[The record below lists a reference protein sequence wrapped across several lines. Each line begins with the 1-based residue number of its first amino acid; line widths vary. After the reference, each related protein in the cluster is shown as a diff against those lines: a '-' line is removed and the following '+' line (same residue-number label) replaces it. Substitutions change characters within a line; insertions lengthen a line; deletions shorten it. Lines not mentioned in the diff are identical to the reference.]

1 MVKERDFEYAE
12 TPIPVIGDGQARI
25 KTTYLSLD
33 PSMRGQME
41 NRVDYVAPLAI
52 GDVMRA
58 GGVGIVD
65 ASKNGDL
72 PVGGLVAGGTRIR
85 VLWQHRRGY
94 EGYTTIHDSS
104 ALRKI
109 PAAK

>member
-1 MVKERDFEYAE
+1 MSQFYRPHEFSSCYSRAATLGLSPSWDTPVLGAKLPRRCLGPMAKVAMDKFNVNDLVDLLASMEDTVGRVTGVRD
-12 TPIPVIGDGQARI
+12 
-25 KTTYLSLD
+25 
-33 PSMRGQME
+33 
-41 NRVDYVAPLAI
+41 
-52 GDVMRA
+52 
-58 GGVGIVD
+58 
-65 ASKNGDL
+65 
-72 PVGGLVAGGTRIR
+72 GGTRIR

>member
-1 MVKERDFEYAE
+1 LERSSHAAVWAPCPMAKVAMDKFNVNDLVDLLA
-12 TPIPVIGDGQARI
+12 
-25 KTTYLSLD
+25 
-33 PSMRGQME
+33 SMEDTVG
-41 NRVDYVAPLAI
+41 RVT
-52 GDVMRA
+52 
-58 GGVGIVD
+58 GVRD
-65 ASKNGDL
+65 
-72 PVGGLVAGGTRIR
+72 GGTRIR